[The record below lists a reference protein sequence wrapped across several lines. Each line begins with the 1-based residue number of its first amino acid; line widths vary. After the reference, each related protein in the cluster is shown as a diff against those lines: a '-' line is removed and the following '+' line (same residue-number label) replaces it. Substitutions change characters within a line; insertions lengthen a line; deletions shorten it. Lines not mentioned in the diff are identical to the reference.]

1 MYFNKMLHEKDIEL
15 DAFCLQETWI
25 GPNNDISL
33 FKLHNYNLISEN
45 TNISKHGG
53 LAIYLHIK
61 YDFNI
66 INIHNNSEIWE
77 GQFIKITAS
86 KNNNISL

>member
-1 MYFNKMLHEKDIEL
+1 MKRTLNLMHFAYKKPGLGQIMI
-15 DAFCLQETWI
+15 
-25 GPNNDISL
+25 ISL

-66 INIHNNSEIWE
+66 ININNNSQIWE
-77 GQFIKITAS
+77 DQFIKITAS